1 MTRRED
7 ESEEVDVAH
16 FDLGAVYQRYRDLM
30 HRVASAKLR
39 DSGRTSEAG
48 DVVQDVI
55 VGMMSSPPT
64 GVKNWESYLVRAVQ
78 NKVTDRLRSAAV
90 KHDGGPI
97 DEVSERETPSEADV
111 ANEVVEAI
119 DLVHRAGVA
128 WDCLSV
134 LSDRER
140 GAVWEH
146 VAKERSRKDVANELG
161 VTPQRVTQ
169 LKNNALEKLADALR
183 SKGVHE

>member
-64 GVKNWESYLVRAVQ
+64 GVKNWSHTWSGRCR
-78 NKVTDRLRSAAV
+78 TRSLT
-90 KHDGGPI
+90 G
-97 DEVSERETPSEADV
+97 
-111 ANEVVEAI
+111 
-119 DLVHRAGVA
+119 
-128 WDCLSV
+128 
-134 LSDRER
+134 SD
-140 GAVWEH
+140 
-146 VAKERSRKDVANELG
+146 
-161 VTPQRVTQ
+161 QRP
-169 LKNNALEKLADALR
+169 
-183 SKGVHE
+183 